1 MNFLGHIYFSD
12 NDPELMYA
20 NLFGDFVK
28 GSDLSSY
35 PTKIKKGIVLHR
47 AIDNYIDHH
56 PDVVQLMHHLYPSLP
71 KITGIA
77 IDLYFDHLLASNW
90 NKFHSVD
97 YRQYLNKFYAHSIE
111 DESGYPESFKAFM
124 RILKQK
130 DWMIHYDSREGLN
143 KMCTGVSQRIS
154 FPNALSL
161 APKVFDQNKDFI
173 LETFEKYM
181 KSAIPYFSDLR
192 ASL

>member
-12 NDPELMYA
+12 NDQELMYA

-35 PTKIKKGIVLHR
+35 PENIKKGIILHR

-56 PDVVQLMHHLYPSLP
+56 PDVVNLMHHLYPSLP

-97 YRQYLNKFYAHSIE
+97 YRDYLNKFYAYSIE
-111 DESGYPESFKAFM
+111 DESGYPESYKSFI
-124 RILKQK
+124 RILKQR
-130 DWMIHYDSREGLN
+130 DWMIHYGSREGLD
-143 KMCTGVSQRIS
+143 KMCNGVSQRIS
-154 FPNALSL
+154 FPNALSD
-161 APKVFDQNKDFI
+161 AAEVFDHNQDLIFQ
-173 LETFEKYM
+173 TFEKYM
-181 KSAIPYFSDLR
+181 KTAIPFFSDLR
-192 ASL
+192 ERL